1 MSQVGNHG
9 GIPCQWVPM
18 ENMCS
23 QRKQVKK
30 HENHQRRAPVSH
42 HNMCIHVARTQQTI
56 VTKTKRVL
64 AQYRAAVIDE
74 LQQSQTPVA
83 DFL

>member
-30 HENHQRRAPVSH
+30 HKKPQSRAPVSH
-42 HNMCIHVARTQQTI
+42 HNLCIRVARAQKLI
-56 VTKTKRVL
+56 VTTTKRVL
-64 AQYRAAVIDE
+64 AQYRAALIDE
-74 LQQSQTPVA
+74 MQQSQTPVA

>member
-1 MSQVGNHG
+1 MGKHG

-30 HENHQRRAPVSH
+30 HKKPQSRAPVSH
-42 HNMCIHVARTQQTI
+42 HNMCIHVARAQKLT
-56 VTKTKRVL
+56 VAKTKRVL
-64 AQYRAAVIDE
+64 VQYRAAVIDE
-74 LQQSQTPVA
+74 LQQYQMPVA